1 MQRTHLVVVR
11 ADVDV
16 GAQLE
21 QDAASGDGLG
31 LVLQAGRVMNGSDSG
46 LGGDLIEIE
55 LVDGDE
61 ATEVAGERGWR
72 RFRRFW
78 VGF

>member
-31 LVLQAGRVMNGSDSG
+31 LVLQAGGVMNSSDSG

-61 ATEVAGERGWR
+61 ATEVTGEKEWR
-72 RFRRFW
+72 RFIRF
-78 VGF
+78 

>member
-16 GAQLE
+16 SAQLE

-31 LVLQAGRVMNGSDSG
+31 LVLQAGGVMNSSDSG

-55 LVDGDE
+55 FVDGDK
-61 ATEVAGERGWR
+61 ATEVAEER
-72 RFRRFW
+72 
-78 VGF
+78 